1 MKTRIPVV
9 LLVFALTLMFAQA
22 PSGAAAGQAQAVAVP
37 SAQTA
42 SSASSNYE
50 KAIDLKIL
58 GLLANR
64 PGGFELDR
72 APTRAEGLVML
83 LRLLGKE
90 AEALGGSYSHPFR
103 DVPRWADRY
112 VGYAYQNGIT
122 NGKSSDTFGA
132 DDPLTA
138 NQYAALV
145 LRAMGYRDG
154 EDFRYEWALDKA
166 ATLGILSGAQA
177 GELKNRTVFL
187 RNDLVE
193 ISYNALTAR
202 LKGSSRTLVEKLVDT
217 DRTVHRTAAE
227 LLGLYPSD
235 FEKQYGNVLSF
246 NPRRTGNGYVTRN
259 ADDLVRIIT
268 KSLLSY
274 TASVQLDITHYSGD
288 IAKDFASAFDRAL
301 DAAIK
306 MSGVENIMKSW
317 KVKYDHVSMKVT
329 ITYSGTAKEY
339 ELRKSKAADA
349 FNKARHIV
357 AERISADMSDFEKEK
372 ILHDYIVSNTSYD
385 YTNYRRGTLPEDS
398 FSEYGCLVLGKAVCS
413 GYSKAMKLLC
423 DLAGVE
429 CMIVAGWSNDNR
441 NEGHSWNIVKID
453 GEFYHLDV
461 TNDDAMTPDGTEVL
475 TYNYFNITDSEM
487 AKFYTWDKSL
497 APRCTSTISNYYSK
511 LGLVAEDQE
520 AMKKVLAEA
529 IRKRSPVIE
538 IKVADHSRLG
548 YSDLRELIIASK
560 AIMRYMY
567 TVNAELGIIKLQ
579 DIEYFD

>member
-1 MKTRIPVV
+1 
-9 LLVFALTLMFAQA
+9 
-22 PSGAAAGQAQAVAVP
+22 VAVP

-306 MSGVENIMKSW
+306 MSGVANIMKSRW
-317 KVKYDHVSMKVT
+317 PAAGRHGHGCVFSQG
-329 ITYSGTAKEY
+329 GTQAGTRSE
-339 ELRKSKAADA
+339 E
-349 FNKARHIV
+349 HT
-357 AERISADMSDFEKEK
+357 SA
-372 ILHDYIVSNTSYD
+372 
-385 YTNYRRGTLPEDS
+385 
-398 FSEYGCLVLGKAVCS
+398 
-413 GYSKAMKLLC
+413 
-423 DLAGVE
+423 
-429 CMIVAGWSNDNR
+429 
-441 NEGHSWNIVKID
+441 
-453 GEFYHLDV
+453 
-461 TNDDAMTPDGTEVL
+461 
-475 TYNYFNITDSEM
+475 
-487 AKFYTWDKSL
+487 
-497 APRCTSTISNYYSK
+497 
-511 LGLVAEDQE
+511 
-520 AMKKVLAEA
+520 
-529 IRKRSPVIE
+529 
-538 IKVADHSRLG
+538 
-548 YSDLRELIIASK
+548 
-560 AIMRYMY
+560 
-567 TVNAELGIIKLQ
+567 
-579 DIEYFD
+579 